1 MHDNPFRHVHHFTVA
16 FFEPECDECVR
27 LALSTCE
34 TPEGLYRFEFV
45 QLYELSA
52 TSVRSPWRGGR
63 CGEAETAA

>member
-16 FFEPECDECVR
+16 FFEPECDKCVR

-52 TSVRSPWRGGR
+52 TSVRSPWRGR